1 MMRIPPNDVG
11 AEQSLLG
18 SILLNKNVLLK
29 VPDIV
34 KAEDFYD
41 ERHWQLYSCFLDL
54 YSQGKPIDLVTTA
67 SELASRKIL
76 ERIGWASYLGQIMK
90 DTPSALHAMSYAQI
104 IADKALLRWLT
115 VAWQWIQDLWFDQSI
130 TPVDALNKASEIM
143 SHVSSS
149 TTWDNMSTILELAEW
164 CFERFSYV
172 QETGIVSEWISTWYK
187 SLDNLIGGLSK
198 WDLIIVAARPS
209 MGKTAFML
217 NLVTNVAEKFE
228 QKVAVFSLEMDKQ
241 KLADR
246 MLFSMMGLSKE
257 IYNTKVSEAK
267 SILVEK
273 FVDRASKMKIVIDD
287 ASNIT
292 TQQIEARC
300 RKVQKEQWLDV
311 VFIDYL
317 QLIQWS
323 NKENRTQEVS
333 EMTRQLKGVAKRLE
347 VPIVCLSQLS
357 RAVETRTDKRPNLS
371 DLRESGSIEQDAD
384 IVMMLYREQYYQTD
398 GWNNLEVLVKKNRN
412 GEVWT
417 AVLWFDMQK
426 QKIFEK
432 L

>member
-1 MMRIPPNDVG
+1 
-11 AEQSLLG
+11 
-18 SILLNKNVLLK
+18 
-29 VPDIV
+29 
-34 KAEDFYD
+34 
-41 ERHWQLYSCFLDL
+41 
-54 YSQGKPIDLVTTA
+54 
-67 SELASRKIL
+67 
-76 ERIGWASYLGQIMK
+76 
-90 DTPSALHAMSYAQI
+90 
-104 IADKALLRWLT
+104 
-115 VAWQWIQDLWFDQSI
+115 
-130 TPVDALNKASEIM
+130 
-143 SHVSSS
+143 
-149 TTWDNMSTILELAEW
+149 
-164 CFERFSYV
+164 
-172 QETGIVSEWISTWYK
+172 
-187 SLDNLIGGLSK
+187 
-198 WDLIIVAARPS
+198 
-209 MGKTAFML
+209 
-217 NLVTNVAEKFE
+217 
-228 QKVAVFSLEMDKQ
+228 
-241 KLADR
+241 
-246 MLFSMMGLSKE
+246 MGLSKE
-257 IYNTKVSEAK
+257 IYNSKVSEAK

-317 QLIQWS
+317 QLIQGN

-333 EMTRQLKGVAKRLE
+333 EMTRQLKGIAKRLE

-384 IVMMLYREQYYQTD
+384 IVMMLYREQYYQAD

-426 QKIFEK
+426 QKIFENA
-432 L
+432 